1 MPRTVARAPPFAVA
15 RARVP
20 PTRAT
25 MAASR
30 CSPDSSRV
38 VACMACAPAVGRWVL
53 AVSARTD
60 NGNPAPRSKGTA
72 WPPNGRAMRAG
83 GGVPKA
89 RSIRS
94 AKVLRLP
101 CGCAPAP
108 RRSARLPNPN
118 AAAPP
123 AHWPSRSSVAM
134 ILAVPLCM
142 ARCGRS
148 VPASPVRAARLS
160 WLGAWDNMHCSL
172 RGSRNSM
179 DRGVN
184 RLWARRARWACA
196 RACGPNGVAPRRG
209 SRWGSGT
216 NSGASAR
223 GCATPSGARPS
234 CEPRAMAPGAVAGS

>member
-1 MPRTVARAPPFAVA
+1 MH
-15 RARVP
+15 
-20 PTRAT
+20 AT

-30 CSPDSSRV
+30 CSPDASRV
-38 VACMACAPAVGRWVL
+38 VGCTGCARAVGRWVL
-53 AVSARTD
+53 VASARTVR
-60 NGNPAPRSKGTA
+60 GNPAPRSKGTA
-72 WPPNGRAMRAG
+72 WPPSGQAMHEG

-94 AKVLRLP
+94 AKVLRWR
-101 CGCAPAP
+101 CGCAPVQ
-108 RRSARLPNPN
+108 RRSVRLPNPN
-118 AAAPP
+118 AAVPP
-123 AHWPSRSSVAM
+123 AHSPPRSSAATIRV
-134 ILAVPLCM
+134 VRWCM

-148 VPASPVRAARLS
+148 VRAWRVHAARLS

-172 RGSRNSM
+172 RDSRNSM
-179 DRGVN
+179 DRGVS
-184 RLWARRARWACA
+184 RLWARRARWECA

-209 SRWGSGT
+209 SRWDSAT